1 MHVIT
6 STTARDAWGGLAQF
20 YHTQDM
26 ASRLWLKERFS
37 SFKYTA
43 TKMSAHLTELER
55 LVLDMTKVGCSPS
68 EEDVCATLLRSL
80 PYQFDSLV
88 QAFCMSVTR
97 FSFSNLVSKL
107 IAEEVR

>member
-43 TKMSAHLTELER
+43 TTMSAHVTELER
-55 LVLDMTKVGCSPS
+55 LVLDMTIVGVCLARAMCVCYATEKSTVSIRESDSIFSPKR
-68 EEDVCATLLRSL
+68 DAVYL
-80 PYQFDSLV
+80 
-88 QAFCMSVTR
+88 
-97 FSFSNLVSKL
+97 
-107 IAEEVR
+107 